1 MVAALAGFTFVTG
14 GDVLHALESAVEHAT
29 GPLGLVLI
37 AVYSFLIAVVLP
49 LPSETV
55 LLAPLHLGLPRWADY
70 TLIILV
76 SGAGKAAGS
85 VLALR
90 LGNEAKQ
97 SGPIIDL
104 LRRSR
109 FDVVSYSERKTVE
122 LAQDYGYIGM
132 ALALCVPFFPDT
144 ISIYAFSVLEDD
156 YAKFATAAF
165 VGSAGR
171 LVVTLAFVG
180 GVVRVF

>member
-1 MVAALAGFTFVTG
+1 MVPVDVALVVS
-14 GDVLHALESAVEHAT
+14 GDVLHALKSAVEHAT

-37 AVYSFLIAVVLP
+37 AIYSFLIAVALP

-55 LLAPLHLGLPRWADY
+55 LLAPLDLGLPPWADY

-109 FDVVSYSERKTVE
+109 LDVVSYSERKTIA
-122 LAQDYGYIGM
+122 LAHRYGYVGM

-144 ISIYAFSVLEDD
+144 LSIYAFSVLEDD
-156 YAKFATAAF
+156 YAKFALAAF

-171 LVVTLAFVG
+171 LIVTLALVG
-180 GVVRVF
+180 GVVTVL